1 MLRINRFTT
10 TSAVALAL
18 CAASPAAAQALITP
32 DAIDAG
38 AANKPQVTQKQDQRS
53 PDAATPFESTIDKRS
68 PDVRYGQPTGQPAA
82 APAPTRVR
90 IVEVPS
96 NGFEWGDAGV
106 GAAAMLAL
114 VLVGVGVAMAGV
126 HRRGR
131 RFPVTTR

>member
-1 MLRINRFTT
+1 LVVDT
-10 TSAVALAL
+10 
-18 CAASPAAAQALITP
+18 
-32 DAIDAG
+32 
-38 AANKPQVTQKQDQRS
+38 
-53 PDAATPFESTIDKRS
+53 
-68 PDVRYGQPTGQPAA
+68 
-82 APAPTRVR
+82 APTPARVR